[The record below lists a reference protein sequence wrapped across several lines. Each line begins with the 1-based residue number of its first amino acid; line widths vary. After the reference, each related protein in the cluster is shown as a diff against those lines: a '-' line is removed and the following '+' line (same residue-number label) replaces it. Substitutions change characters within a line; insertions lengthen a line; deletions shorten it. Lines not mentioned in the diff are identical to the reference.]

1 MLIPFLLSLAVLFY
15 IFIGYPIVMAVLSA
29 LFAKTVRRE
38 DITPEVSLVI
48 SAYNEQDVIRAKLEN
63 TLALDYPKEK
73 LEIIVASE
81 ATDNTNDIVRRFA
94 DLGVILFAY
103 ENREGKPA
111 TLYRTVPL
119 ARGEIIVF
127 SDANALYRKDA
138 LRKLVRNFADP
149 RVGCVS
155 GRLTYVNSKESA
167 IGEGESAYW
176 EFEFL
181 LKGMLSRLMRL
192 SGGVNGSIFAIR
204 KALYSPIDKHR
215 GDDYELSNRIQ
226 IAGHGVV
233 LEPEAVSFE
242 EASATS
248 RQEFRRKVRLATWNL
263 QSTLILMREALSG
276 RKLLTVFILFSHRFL
291 RYTTPLW
298 LLTLFVSN
306 MFLLEGM
313 PLWVFLLQVLFY
325 LTALAGYVLEKQ
337 KRPVKAVFLIPFYF
351 CMVNVAAFMAL
362 LKNLSRKTE
371 TLWEKAR

>member
-1 MLIPFLLSLAVLFY
+1 MLTLFLISILVLFY
-15 IFIGYPIVMAVLSA
+15 IFLGYPIVLFVLSSI
-29 LFAKTVRRE
+29 FAKTIQRE
-38 DITPEVSLVI
+38 DITPAVSLVI
-48 SAYNEQDVIRAKLEN
+48 SAYNEKDVIEEKLKN
-63 TLALDYPKEK
+63 TLALDYPREQ

-81 ATDNTNDIVRRFA
+81 ATDGTNDIVRRYA
-94 DLGVILFAY
+94 DQGVVLYAY
-103 ENREGKPA
+103 QNREGKPA

-119 ARGEIIVF
+119 TKGEIIVF

-149 RVGCVS
+149 RIGCVS

-176 EFEFL
+176 EFEFF
-181 LKGMLSRLMRL
+181 LKAMLSRVMRL

-215 GDDYELSNRIQ
+215 GDDFELSNRIQ

-233 LEPEAVSFE
+233 LEPEAVSIE

-263 QSTLILMREALSG
+263 QSTIILMREALAA
-276 RKLLTVFILFSHRFL
+276 RALFTVFILFSHRFL

-306 MFLLEGM
+306 VFLLEGM
-313 PLWVFLLQVLFY
+313 PLWVFLIQVIFY
-325 LTALAGYVLEKQ
+325 LTAIAAYFLEKQ
-337 KRPVKAVFLIPFYF
+337 QRPVKAVFLIPFYF
-351 CMVNVAAFMAL
+351 CMVNLAALMAL
-362 LKNLSRKTE
+362 VKNMSRKTD
-371 TLWEKAR
+371 TLWEKTR

>member
-1 MLIPFLLSLAVLFY
+1 VLISFLISIGVLFY
-15 IFIGYPIVMAVLSA
+15 IFIGYPAVLVVLSL
-29 LFAKTVRRE
+29 LFAKTIRKK
-38 DITPEVSLVI
+38 DITPDVSLMI
-48 SAYNEQDVIRAKLEN
+48 SAYNEKDVIEEKLEN
-63 TLALDYPKEK
+63 TLALDYPREK

-81 ATDNTNDIVRRFA
+81 ATDGTNAIVRRYA
-94 DLGVILFAY
+94 DQGVILYAY

-111 TLYRTVPL
+111 TLYRTVPR

-233 LEPEAVSFE
+233 LEPDAVSFE

-276 RKLLTVFILFSHRFL
+276 RALLTVFILVSHRFL

-298 LLTLFVSN
+298 LITLFVSN
-306 MFLLEGM
+306 LFLLEEM
-313 PLWVFLLQVLFY
+313 PPWVFLLQVLFY

-337 KRPVKAVFLIPFYF
+337 KRPVKTVFLIPFYF
-351 CMVNVAAFMAL
+351 CMVNVAALMAL